1 MAPSAPTAVRPQLTV
16 EIWSDVICP
25 WCYIGKRRFEGA
37 IEQVRDEIDVNVVYR
52 PYQLDPTASST
63 NPMPAVEAYAR
74 KFGGYEQAER
84 IIDKITGVAAGDG
97 IEFHMERA
105 VRANTLDAHR
115 LLWLAT
121 ATGHQ
126 VALKQRLLEAY
137 FTDGLNVGD
146 HGVLADCAAD
156 VGMVREGV
164 LAFLDSDDGV
174 LEVRHE
180 LELAKELGI
189 TAVPT
194 FVFNGSWGVPGAQDA
209 DTFAI
214 VLRRLAAK
222 QVAAAADAAAEAAAI
237 APATPAGSV
246 GECADGSCDV

>member
-1 MAPSAPTAVRPQLTV
+1 MAPSAPTVVRPQLTV

-37 IEQVRDEIDVNVVYR
+37 IEQVRGEIDVSVVYR

-63 NPMPAVEAYAR
+63 DPMPAVEAYAR
-74 KFGGYEQAER
+74 KFGGYEQAEQ
-84 IIDKITGVAAGDG
+84 IIDKITGVAAEDG
-97 IEFHMERA
+97 IDFHMERA
-105 VRANTLDAHR
+105 VRANTFDAHR

-121 ATGHQ
+121 ATGLQ

-146 HGVLADCAAD
+146 RGVLAGCAAD

-174 LEVRHE
+174 LEVRQD

-222 QVAAAADAAAEAAAI
+222 QVAAAAEAAAEAG
-237 APATPAGSV
+237 APAPAPAAGSV